1 MINHLILASGYE
13 LTECRLTEVPPG
25 DKLVKDV
32 AEMDCRNCREAL
44 IRQGVCPECE
54 EKGRLAWGTFQRKT
68 TNVVDGRLTARDVVT
83 AFYLGCEFC
92 SETLVTEVDAETVA
106 TYLTEQRWLP

>member
-1 MINHLILASGYE
+1 MTRHLLLASGYE

-25 DKLVKDV
+25 DGLTKFVQD
-32 AEMDCRNCREAL
+32 MDCPACRRAM
-44 IRQGVCPECE
+44 IREGRCPECE
-54 EKGRLAWGTFQRKT
+54 TKGRLAWGTFQRKT

-106 TYLTEQRWLP
+106 AFLTSERWLP